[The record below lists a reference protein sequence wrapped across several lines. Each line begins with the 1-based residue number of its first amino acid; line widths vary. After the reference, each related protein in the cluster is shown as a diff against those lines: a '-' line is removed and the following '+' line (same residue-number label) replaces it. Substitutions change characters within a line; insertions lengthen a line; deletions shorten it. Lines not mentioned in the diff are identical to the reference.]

1 MKTGKNNWGITSD
14 TVVVFA
20 RSISVFNVTEFDIF
34 ESVVVTTFAA
44 VLDLLALIVKRMY
57 WPT

>member
-1 MKTGKNNWGITSD
+1 MKTGKKNWGISSD

-44 VLDLLALIVKRMY
+44 VLDLPALTVRGMY

>member
-1 MKTGKNNWGITSD
+1 MKTGKKNWGISSD
-14 TVVVFA
+14 AVVVFA

-44 VLDLLALIVKRMY
+44 VLDLLALIVRGMY